1 MSHYTF
7 QTDLFGVNEDG
18 FHLLRSGY
26 NYKSYTF
33 ESINKITIKKGRL
46 VRNWMLLLSF
56 GIFFSAVGLYS
67 AGKVFYEYYFANNFH
82 RFYIEQIIFPVLP
95 TVVGIF
101 SIYQSLRIGPV
112 IEISSEQGSK
122 SFPLK
127 LSESDSKISDLILYL
142 QNNNLTNPK
151 FQFDSTINS

>member
-1 MSHYTF
+1 
-7 QTDLFGVNEDG
+7 
-18 FHLLRSGY
+18 
-26 NYKSYTF
+26 
-33 ESINKITIKKGRL
+33 
-46 VRNWMLLLSF
+46 MLLLSF